1 MSIEKFKIKK
11 LSLTL
16 SLTRELVYFS
26 HRLPTVR
33 FDFSSKPKKK
43 LEEKYQR
50 SKMSGKKEPKAKNEK
65 NEYNIKSHYIT
76 NLSYINIV

>member
-50 SKMSGKKEPKAKNEK
+50 SKTSGKKRTKSKERKKNEK
-65 NEYNIKSHYIT
+65 NIKSH
-76 NLSYINIV
+76 